1 MKPCQPCGSC
11 HACVTFHGVALINA
25 NAQYHRRQLRSRSGL
40 QHPCVAPTRALRRA
54 SRAGN
59 SKCPKSSST
68 VTECPSFVTVKAASD
83 TVPSEQT
90 PAQMHG
96 FAGLGAQRTL
106 DFLAAW
112 DQLALRLPP
121 QAGMGKAAE
130 LILNALKLEVSHLP
144 PQTDSLEAS
153 TAASKALAIATQLAD
168 LSGQGFPL
176 DAESIAAGILV
187 DAVAAQRLSL
197 DLVDHRLGLAVATL
211 IEDVIKVRRLPS
223 RVDLYDDVA
232 SSALRELALTFYDT
246 RAIVVELVARLVG
259 MASPLGTPLYA
270 RQLAALE
277 ALQIYAPLGHGLG
290 LRALCAQLE
299 DRCFQELFPES
310 YAETAAWLRRE
321 VNAHGDSLARCIQQL
336 QAAVEQ
342 DPEFQVL
349 AAECQVA
356 GRTKSLFSTMKKL
369 LRLDS
374 IGAGGRAPQE
384 VHDILASRCI
394 VTPHPDLPAPQAE
407 EFATQAC
414 YVVARVATS
423 LFEETAARRKD
434 YIAQPKDNGY
444 QSLHCT
450 IKLPPVTV
458 ECEGGGAPGDPDR
471 GAEECVL
478 QQGPTCELQIR
489 TQRMHELAECG
500 DAAHAAYK
508 GGLDALQANKLQSWT
523 HTLGALPPAALVDE
537 HPPPKWSN
545 RAAAAEQLF
554 SHLDR
559 DGDGY
564 ISVEEL
570 GVLLEEL
577 GVDAGVNQEQDPR
590 QSQGP
595 DAGAAQWAAQ
605 GAGQQMQGVDAGA
618 GQQLLAALANKQ
630 QSGVTFAEF
639 LQFNS
644 QASLLGALPKVDTE
658 TAQSLRRSTS
668 PASQASAASP
678 ATPPALPEASP
689 SMQSSN
695 LDSGVGSISLHAGSL
710 RGSFSEAR
718 RHELQACPGH
728 GIHLGQTHDDD
739 ISGRKQGPS
748 HTFSAFTSYQPV
760 CSIPHSSRAQFLA
773 VPYLSEAAQL
783 GPGSHAVG
791 FSRPAGRSNSVT
803 VCHCVSNGQTPIG
816 VPLLRQWGPV
826 QGRAAGLSAAPCSGS
841 ASHGA
846 HMAGFGAHRSYHSS
860 WRLHA
865 VGSGRTTA
873 GIDSDVAG
881 SPQSSRDD
889 RLSDDRRLSHS
900 SASSSGSSMDSEDLA
915 NGSALL
921 RTKLNESTLSL
932 DLSDLPESSTPLPKP
947 HATTSQPDQSS
958 DQANDVAALL
968 SPSHNE
974 STISLDLDD
983 LPKPPELMR
992 PPRPRIPPPS
1002 TSQEQRVS
1010 PRASQ
1015 SLDWD
1020 DLSPQ
1025 KSSSS
1030 KSGNRAQ
1037 SQRQTLAG
1045 SWDNF
1050 QPLFRPASR
1059 VEPPK
1064 EPQQPPNE
1072 SAAADM
1078 MFSAIQSKRYKH
1090 EKGTSYKD
1098 ATFALVPVDRKV
1110 GWRLQC
1116 DDEVTVAQPIHLPQ
1130 HGPLLLGGGDPRQ
1143 GNCDLVLESAVE
1155 VGPGVNAR
1163 LEIYFNGRKP
1173 CCLVTC
1179 LKPYGTTFVNKVKL
1193 PRMVDTEVYLGD
1205 ILSFGELTMAF
1216 QLVPVLVPDR
1226 QQSAL
1231 DNAVH
1236 YAKAHATKQR
1246 VPKKYEVVADFVRQ
1260 MSRGMQFS
1268 QARALMTSHLV
1279 KDPVNSEGWAQLA
1292 NMERRM
1298 ASNSMKDASI
1308 PAARCFYRAAA
1319 ELIQIKLKANASPN
1333 GEAKR
1338 GSQQHVQL
1346 MRAVTS
1352 FIRVMSSWAQM
1363 EFDLRN
1369 DTSARRLY
1377 RRALDAVPKDPPLQ
1391 GLELTQPVKLLFKWA
1406 HQEFKGDNLFQAREL
1421 LQGLLQLEPSSTRGL
1436 GMLGTLEWK
1445 AGKRQL
1451 ARQYLMAGIK
1461 ADPSHVAN
1469 LHTLARL
1476 ELEEGHLEEAR
1487 KLFARGQQL
1496 EPNNVYILQSWALA
1510 EAAEGDTELAR
1521 GMLQKATLVQPR
1533 SVPCWHA
1540 WAMLEMTNGNTDKA
1554 RELYL
1559 KALEL
1564 DPRETFTQSA
1574 LGALERKCGNY
1585 DEALAY
1591 LNRALELTPR
1601 HPAAC
1606 VEKAIVLR
1614 KQGKVALADAFTETA
1629 LKEKTAVVYKRGT
1642 REKHANEFVR
1652 SSEAEQEERRQRQ
1665 QKEAQGQA
1673 RKTAATQKGKK
1684 AHINRMRR
1692 KRKQHQKQEA
1702 KALQEAAAAAQAE
1715 GPVERVVNTE
1725 MQ

>member
-11 HACVTFHGVALINA
+11 HACVAFHGVVPISA
-25 NAQYHRRQLRSRSGL
+25 NAQYHRRQLQSLSGL
-40 QHPCVAPTRALRRA
+40 QHPCIAPTRALRRA
-54 SRAGN
+54 SRVNGN

-68 VTECPSFVTVKAASD
+68 VTECPSFVRVKAASD
-83 TVPSEQT
+83 TMPSDLT

-144 PQTDSLEAS
+144 AQTDPLEAS
-153 TAASKALAIATQLAD
+153 AAASKALAIAKQLAD

-197 DLVDHRLGLAVATL
+197 DLVDHRLGSAVAILT
-211 IEDVIKVRRLPS
+211 EDVIKVRRLPT

-259 MASPLGTPLYA
+259 MGTLLGTPLYA

-321 VNAHGDSLARCIQQL
+321 VNAHGDSLARCEQQL

-349 AAECQVA
+349 AAGCQVA

-374 IGAGGRAPQE
+374 IDAGGRAPQE

-423 LFEETAARRKD
+423 LFDETAARRKD

-450 IKLPPVTV
+450 IKLPAVTV
-458 ECEGGGAPGDPDR
+458 ECEGGDAPGDPDR

-489 TQRMHELAECG
+489 TQRMHELAESG

-523 HTLGALPPAALVDE
+523 LTLRALPPAALVDE
-537 HPPPKWSN
+537 HHPPEWSN
-545 RAAAAEQLF
+545 HAAAAEQLF

-564 ISVEEL
+564 ISVEEV

-577 GVDAGVNQEQDPR
+577 GVDAGVGQEQDPR
-590 QSQGP
+590 QSHGA
-595 DAGAAQWAAQ
+595 DAGAVQ
-605 GAGQQMQGVDAGA
+605 GAGQQLQGADAGA

-658 TAQSLRRSTS
+658 TAQT
-668 PASQASAASP
+668 
-678 ATPPALPEASP
+678 
-689 SMQSSN
+689 
-695 LDSGVGSISLHAGSL
+695 
-710 RGSFSEAR
+710 
-718 RHELQACPGH
+718 
-728 GIHLGQTHDDD
+728 
-739 ISGRKQGPS
+739 
-748 HTFSAFTSYQPV
+748 
-760 CSIPHSSRAQFLA
+760 
-773 VPYLSEAAQL
+773 
-783 GPGSHAVG
+783 
-791 FSRPAGRSNSVT
+791 
-803 VCHCVSNGQTPIG
+803 
-816 VPLLRQWGPV
+816 
-826 QGRAAGLSAAPCSGS
+826 
-841 ASHGA
+841 
-846 HMAGFGAHRSYHSS
+846 
-860 WRLHA
+860 
-865 VGSGRTTA
+865 
-873 GIDSDVAG
+873 
-881 SPQSSRDD
+881 
-889 RLSDDRRLSHS
+889 
-900 SASSSGSSMDSEDLA
+900 
-915 NGSALL
+915 
-921 RTKLNESTLSL
+921 
-932 DLSDLPESSTPLPKP
+932 
-947 HATTSQPDQSS
+947 
-958 DQANDVAALL
+958 LL

-983 LPKPPELMR
+983 LPNPPELMR
-992 PPRPRIPPPS
+992 PPRPRTPPPS
-1002 TSQEQRVS
+1002 TSQEQRAS

-1030 KSGNRAQ
+1030 KSGNGAQ

-1045 SWDNF
+1045 SWDNL
-1050 QPLFRPASR
+1050 QPLFRPPPR

-1072 SAAADM
+1072 AAAADM

-1110 GWRLQC
+1110 GWRLHC
-1116 DDEVTVAQPIHLPQ
+1116 DDAVTVAQPIHLPQ

-1155 VGPGVNAR
+1155 AGPGVHAR
-1163 LEIYFNGRKP
+1163 LEIHFNGRKP

-1231 DNAVH
+1231 DNALH
-1236 YAKAHATKQR
+1236 CAKPHATKQR
-1246 VPKKYEVVADFVRQ
+1246 VPKKYEVVAEFVRQ
-1260 MSRGMQFS
+1260 MSRDMQFS

-1298 ASNSMKDASI
+1298 ASSNMKDASI

-1333 GEAKR
+1333 GEAER
-1338 GSQQHVQL
+1338 GSQQHQQL
-1346 MRAVTS
+1346 IRAVTS

-1377 RRALDAVPKDPPLQ
+1377 RRALDAVPEDPPLQ
-1391 GLELTQPVKLLFKWA
+1391 GLELIQPIKLLFKWA

-1421 LQGLLQLEPSSTRGL
+1421 LQGLLQLEPTSTRGL

-1445 AGKRQL
+1445 AGKRKL
-1451 ARQYLMAGIK
+1451 ARQYLVAGIK

-1476 ELEEGHLEEAR
+1476 ELEEGHLQEAR
-1487 KLFARGQQL
+1487 ELFARGQQL
-1496 EPNNVYILQSWALA
+1496 EPNNAYVLQSWALA
-1510 EAAEGDTELAR
+1510 EAAEGNTELAR
-1521 GMLQKATLVQPR
+1521 DMLQKATLVQPR

-1540 WAMLEMTNGNTDKA
+1540 WAALEMTNGNTDKA

-1585 DEALAY
+1585 NEALAY

-1614 KQGKVALADAFTETA
+1614 KQGKTAQADTLTETA
-1629 LKEKTAVVYKRGT
+1629 LKEKTNVAYKRGT

-1692 KRKQHQKQEA
+1692 KRKQKQKQEA
-1702 KALQEAAAAAQAE
+1702 KAQQEAAAAALAQAE

>member
-11 HACVTFHGVALINA
+11 HACVPFHGVVPINA
-25 NAQYHRRQLRSRSGL
+25 NAQYHRRQLRCRSGL
-40 QHPCVAPTRALRRA
+40 QQPCVAPTRALRRA
-54 SRAGN
+54 SRVTGN
-59 SKCPKSSST
+59 PKCPKSSST
-68 VTECPSFVTVKAASD
+68 VTECPSFITVKAASD
-83 TVPSEQT
+83 TKPSDQT

-96 FAGLGAQRTL
+96 FGGLGAQRTL

-144 PQTDSLEAS
+144 AQADPVEAS
-153 TAASKALAIATQLAD
+153 TAASKALAIAKQLAD

-197 DLVDHRLGLAVATL
+197 DLVDHRLGSAVAIL

-259 MASPLGTPLYA
+259 MGTRLGTPLYA

-321 VNAHGDSLARCIQQL
+321 VNAHGDSLARCEQQL

-342 DPEFQVL
+342 DPEFQVV
-349 AAECQVA
+349 AAGCQVA

-374 IGAGGRAPQE
+374 IDAGGRAPEE

-394 VTPHPDLPAPQAE
+394 VTPHPDLPAAQAE

-423 LFEETAARRKD
+423 LFDETAARRKD

-458 ECEGGGAPGDPDR
+458 ECEGGGAPGNPDV

-489 TQRMHELAECG
+489 TQRMHELAESG

-523 HTLGALPPAALVDE
+523 HTLRALPPAALIDE
-537 HPPPKWSN
+537 HHPPEWSN
-545 RAAAAEQLF
+545 HAAAAEQLF

-564 ISVEEL
+564 ISVEEV

-577 GVDAGVNQEQDPR
+577 GVDAGVGQEQDPR
-590 QSQGP
+590 QSHKP
-595 DAGAAQWAAQ
+595 DAGAAQGTGQQLQ
-605 GAGQQMQGVDAGA
+605 GADARA

-630 QSGVTFAEF
+630 QSGVTFADF

-644 QASLLGALPKVDTE
+644 QANLLRALPKVDTE
-658 TAQSLRRSTS
+658 TAQSLRRSTA
-668 PASQASAASP
+668 PASQASSASP
-678 ATPPALPEASP
+678 ATPPASSEAAPFMHPSDPDPE
-689 SMQSSN
+689 
-695 LDSGVGSISLHAGSL
+695 VGSTNLPAGSFK
-710 RGSFSEAR
+710 GSVAEAR
-718 RHELQACPGH
+718 RHEPLA
-728 GIHLGQTHDDD
+728 
-739 ISGRKQGPS
+739 
-748 HTFSAFTSYQPV
+748 
-760 CSIPHSSRAQFLA
+760 SSSE
-773 VPYLSEAAQL
+773 PYTM
-783 GPGSHAVG
+783 
-791 FSRPAGRSNSVT
+791 N
-803 VCHCVSNGQTPIG
+803 
-816 VPLLRQWGPV
+816 
-826 QGRAAGLSAAPCSGS
+826 
-841 ASHGA
+841 
-846 HMAGFGAHRSYHSS
+846 
-860 WRLHA
+860 
-865 VGSGRTTA
+865 SGRTTA
-873 GIDSDVAG
+873 ETIDSEVAG

-889 RLSDDRRLSHS
+889 QLSDDRRLSNS
-900 SASSSGSSMDSEDLA
+900 SASSSGSSLDSEDLQ
-915 NGSALL
+915 NGSAL
-921 RTKLNESTLSL
+921 
-932 DLSDLPESSTPLPKP
+932 
-947 HATTSQPDQSS
+947 
-958 DQANDVAALL
+958 
-968 SPSHNE
+968 
-974 STISLDLDD
+974 
-983 LPKPPELMR
+983 
-992 PPRPRIPPPS
+992 
-1002 TSQEQRVS
+1002 
-1010 PRASQ
+1010 
-1015 SLDWD
+1015 
-1020 DLSPQ
+1020 
-1025 KSSSS
+1025 
-1030 KSGNRAQ
+1030 
-1037 SQRQTLAG
+1037 
-1045 SWDNF
+1045 
-1050 QPLFRPASR
+1050 FR
-1059 VEPPK
+1059 
-1064 EPQQPPNE
+1064 
-1072 SAAADM
+1072 
-1078 MFSAIQSKRYKH
+1078 
-1090 EKGTSYKD
+1090 TSYKD

-1116 DDEVTVAQPIHLPQ
+1116 DDELTVAQPIHLPQ
-1130 HGPLLLGGGDPRQ
+1130 HGPLLLGGGDPKQ

-1155 VGPGVNAR
+1155 AGPGVHAR
-1163 LEIYFNGRKP
+1163 LEIFFNGRKP

-1179 LKPYGTTFVNKVKL
+1179 LKPYGTTFVNKAKL

-1216 QLVPVLVPDR
+1216 QLVPVLVPER

-1231 DNAVH
+1231 GNALH
-1236 YAKAHATKQR
+1236 YAKTHATKQR
-1246 VPKKYEVVADFVRQ
+1246 VPKNYDVVAEFVRQ

-1298 ASNSMKDASI
+1298 ASSNMKDASI

-1333 GEAKR
+1333 GEAVR
-1338 GSQQHVQL
+1338 GSQQHIQL
-1346 MRAVTS
+1346 IRAVTS

-1445 AGKRQL
+1445 AGKRKL
-1451 ARQYLMAGIK
+1451 ARQYLVAGIK

-1469 LHTLARL
+1469 LHSLARL
-1476 ELEEGHLEEAR
+1476 ELEEGHLQEAR
-1487 KLFARGQQL
+1487 ELFARGKQL
-1496 EPNNVYILQSWALA
+1496 EPNNVYVLQSWALA
-1510 EAAEGDTELAR
+1510 EAAEGNLELAR
-1521 GMLQKATLVQPR
+1521 DMLQKATSVQPR

-1540 WAMLEMTNGNTDKA
+1540 WAAVELSNGNTDKA

-1559 KALEL
+1559 KALQL

-1585 DEALAY
+1585 NEALVY
-1591 LNRALELTPR
+1591 LNKALELSPR
-1601 HPAAC
+1601 HPPAC

-1614 KQGKVALADAFTETA
+1614 KQGKIAQADAFTETA
-1629 LKEKTAVVYKRGT
+1629 LKEKTTVAYKRGT
-1642 REKHANEFVR
+1642 HEKHANEFVR

-1673 RKTAATQKGKK
+1673 RKTAATQKGKQ
-1684 AHINRMRR
+1684 AHKNRMRR
-1692 KRKQHQKQEA
+1692 KLKQKQKREA
-1702 KALQEAAAAAQAE
+1702 KAQQEAAAAVQAE

-1725 MQ
+1725 LQ

>member
-1 MKPCQPCGSC
+1 MP
-11 HACVTFHGVALINA
+11 INA
-25 NAQYHRRQLRSRSGL
+25 NAHYHRRHLRPRSGL

-54 SRAGN
+54 SRVTGS

-68 VTECPSFVTVKAASD
+68 VTECPSFIMAKAVSD
-83 TVPSEQT
+83 TMPSDQT
-90 PAQMHG
+90 SAQMHG

-144 PQTDSLEAS
+144 AQTDPLEAS
-153 TAASKALAIATQLAD
+153 TAASKALAIAKQLAD

-197 DLVDHRLGLAVATL
+197 GLVDDRLGSAVATL
-211 IEDVIKVRRLPS
+211 IKDVIKVRRLPS

-232 SSALRELALTFYDT
+232 SSSLRELALTFYDT

-259 MASPLGTPLYA
+259 MSTPLGTPLYA

-321 VNAHGDSLARCIQQL
+321 VNANGDSLACCEQQL

-349 AAECQVA
+349 AAGCQVA

-369 LRLDS
+369 LRLDC
-374 IGAGGRAPQE
+374 IDAGGRAPQE

-423 LFEETAARRKD
+423 LFDEIAARRKD

-458 ECEGGGAPGDPDR
+458 ECEGGGTPGEPDR
-471 GAEECVL
+471 FAEECVL

-489 TQRMHELAECG
+489 TQRMHELAESG

-523 HTLGALPPAALVDE
+523 HTLRALPPAALVDE
-537 HPPPKWSN
+537 HHPPEWSN
-545 RAAAAEQLF
+545 HAAAAEQLF

-564 ISVEEL
+564 ISVEEV

-590 QSQGP
+590 QSHGP

-605 GAGQQMQGVDAGA
+605 WAAQGAGQQLQGADAGA

-630 QSGVTFAEF
+630 KSGVTFAEF

-668 PASQASAASP
+668 PASQASAASH
-678 ATPPALPEASP
+678 ATPPASPEASP
-689 SMQSSN
+689 SLQSSH
-695 LDSGVGSISLHAGSL
+695 LDSGVDSTSLHAASLVGSV
-710 RGSFSEAR
+710 REAR
-718 RHELQACPGH
+718 RHEPLAGTSEPHTHPGH
-728 GIHLGQTHDDD
+728 GTHLRQTRDDD
-739 ISGRKQGPS
+739 DSDGRQGLT
-748 HTFSAFTSYQPV
+748 HNLSAFTSYQPV
-760 CSIPHSSRAQFLA
+760 CSIPHSSRAQTLA
-773 VPYLSEAAQL
+773 VPYLSEAAQS

-791 FSRPAGRSNSVT
+791 FSRPVGRSNSVT
-803 VCHCVSNGQTPIG
+803 VCHCGSNGQTPNG
-816 VPLLRQWGPV
+816 VPLVQQWGQA
-826 QGRAAGLSAAPCSGS
+826 QGRAAGLSAVPCSGS
-841 ASHGA
+841 ASRGT
-846 HMAGFGAHRSYHSS
+846 HMARFGAHRSHHSS

-865 VGSGRTTA
+865 VNSGRTTA
-873 GIDSDVAG
+873 ETADPEVAG
-881 SPQSSRDD
+881 SPQSSIDD
-889 RLSDDRRLSHS
+889 QLSDDRRLSNS
-900 SASSSGSSMDSEDLA
+900 SASSSGSSMDSEGLG

-921 RTKLNESTLSL
+921 STKHNESTLSL

-947 HATTSQPDQSS
+947 HATTRQPDQSS
-958 DQANDVAALL
+958 GQQSLPDQANDVAALL
-968 SPSHNE
+968 SSSHNE

-983 LPKPPELMR
+983 LPNPPELMR

-1002 TSQEQRVS
+1002 TSQEQRGS
-1010 PRASQ
+1010 PHASQ

-1030 KSGNRAQ
+1030 KSGNGAQ

-1045 SWDNF
+1045 SWDNL
-1050 QPLFRPASR
+1050 QPLFRPPPR

-1072 SAAADM
+1072 AAAADM

-1130 HGPLLLGGGDPRQ
+1130 HGPMLLGGGDLKQ

-1155 VGPGVNAR
+1155 AGPGVHAR
-1163 LEIYFNGRKP
+1163 LEILFKGRKP

-1231 DNAVH
+1231 DNALY

-1246 VPKKYEVVADFVRQ
+1246 VPKKYEVVAEFVRQ

-1268 QARALMTSHLV
+1268 QARELMTCHLV

-1298 ASNSMKDASI
+1298 ASSNMKDASI

-1333 GEAKR
+1333 GEAQR
-1338 GSQQHVQL
+1338 GSQQHKQL
-1346 MRAVTS
+1346 IGAVTS

-1421 LQGLLQLEPSSTRGL
+1421 LQGLLQLEPNSTRGL

-1445 AGKRQL
+1445 AGKRKL
-1451 ARQYLMAGIK
+1451 ARQYLVAGIK

-1476 ELEEGHLEEAR
+1476 ELEEGHLQEAR
-1487 KLFARGQQL
+1487 ELFARGQQL
-1496 EPNNVYILQSWALA
+1496 EPNNAYVLQSWALA

-1521 GMLQKATLVQPR
+1521 DMLQKATLVQPR

-1540 WAMLEMTNGNTDKA
+1540 WAKLEMTNGNTDKA

-1585 DEALAY
+1585 AEALAY

-1614 KQGKVALADAFTETA
+1614 KQGKTAQADALTETA
-1629 LKEKTAVVYKRGT
+1629 IKEKTTVEYKRGT
-1642 REKHANEFVR
+1642 HEKHANEFVR

-1665 QKEAQGQA
+1665 QKEAQVQA

-1684 AHINRMRR
+1684 AHVNRMRR
-1692 KRKQHQKQEA
+1692 KRKQKKKQEA
-1702 KALQEAAAAAQAE
+1702 KAQQEATAAAQAE
-1715 GPVERVVNTE
+1715 GPIERVVNTE